1 MENDDFRD
9 EIDREFRKQMIMDAS
24 IKLSENERIVLK
36 LFLEDRSN
44 SEIATVIKRSRERI
58 RVYMLKIQ
66 RKLRNKIPTKELPFA
81 ANKHK
86 KYVRDMYEWR
96 KLKPVDSFANWNSY
110 WKWEMS
116 KPKTYWII
124 FED

>member
-9 EIDREFRKQMIMDAS
+9 EIDSRIRKQMIMDVS
-24 IKLSENERIVLK
+24 VKLTERERFVLK

-44 SEIATVIKRSRERI
+44 VEIATAIKRSRERI
-58 RVYMLKIQ
+58 RTYMLKIQ
-66 RKLRNKIPTKELPFA
+66 RKLRNKIPTNELPFA

-96 KLKPVDSFANWNSY
+96 KLKPVDSFVKWNDY
-110 WKWEMS
+110 WEWERS
-116 KPKTYWII
+116 RPKAYWVIE
-124 FED
+124 ED